1 MGRRATRWRGA
12 IVAALALAGAG
23 IWEGSGTLL
32 LAAALP
38 LSYLAYG
45 VLSTA
50 AVPAD
55 LVVSRAVDPT
65 PAPPGHPVEVQL
77 TVTNSGQQTLSD
89 IRVVDGVPTDLAV
102 LDGSPRGGET
112 LAAGESVTLEYTLIA
127 RRGEHD
133 FDEPRLRVRGTGAGE
148 VATATRHPEG
158 DDRLVCQLDAR
169 APPLSDQGTD
179 RVGQLTADAPGDGF
193 TFHSTREYQRGD
205 PAGRI
210 DWRGYAKRGELS
222 TVNYE
227 QWVSTTV
234 VFVVDA
240 RSPARVTAGPGRP
253 TAVELGAYATTHALT
268 SLLDSG
274 HEVGLAIVG
283 IDGDGPA
290 GLTWLQPGDGPNQ
303 RSLAVEQLRAAADA
317 AESDPVGGPA
327 DEADTQRQFRKV
339 MEMAGPRC
347 QLVLVSPLLD
357 DAPVTAMA
365 SWAAFD
371 CQRAVLST
379 DVTAASTV
387 SGQYDH
393 VRRRTRLARCQ
404 ASGARTIDWRRGT
417 PLPLILDYAFAVAAR
432 QPNGSAQ
439 PGGGA

>member
-65 PAPPGHPVEVQL
+65 PAPPGHPVAVQL
-77 TVTNSGQQTLSD
+77 TVTNGGQQTLSD

-102 LDGSPRGGET
+102 LEGTPRGGET
-112 LAAGESVTLEYTLIA
+112 LAPGESVTLEYTLIA

-148 VATATRHPEG
+148 ITTATQQAEG
-158 DDRLVCQLDAR
+158 DDRLTCQLDAP
-169 APPLSDQGTD
+169 APPLSEQGTD
-179 RVGQLTADAPGDGF
+179 RVGQLTTDDPGDGF

-205 PAGRI
+205 SAGRI
-210 DWRGYAKRGELS
+210 DWRGYAKRGALS

-268 SLLDSG
+268 SLLDAG

-283 IDGDGPA
+283 VDGDGPA

-303 RSLAVEQLRAAADA
+303 RSLAVDRLRTAADA
-317 AESDPVGGPA
+317 AESDPTGGP
-327 DEADTQRQFRKV
+327 EGEGDTQRQFRKV
-339 MEMAGPRC
+339 MEVAGPRC

-357 DAPVTAMA
+357 DAPVAAME

-371 CQRAVLST
+371 CQRTVLST

-387 SGQYDH
+387 SGQYEH

-417 PLPLILDYAFAVAAR
+417 PLPLILEYAFTVAAHR
-432 QPNGSAQ
+432 PGGSVQ
-439 PGGGA
+439 SGGGA

>member
-1 MGRRATRWRGA
+1 
-12 IVAALALAGAG
+12 
-23 IWEGSGTLL
+23 
-32 LAAALP
+32 
-38 LSYLAYG
+38 
-45 VLSTA
+45 
-50 AVPAD
+50 
-55 LVVSRAVDPT
+55 
-65 PAPPGHPVEVQL
+65 
-77 TVTNSGQQTLSD
+77 
-89 IRVVDGVPTDLAV
+89 
-102 LDGSPRGGET
+102 
-112 LAAGESVTLEYTLIA
+112 
-127 RRGEHD
+127 
-133 FDEPRLRVRGTGAGE
+133 
-148 VATATRHPEG
+148 
-158 DDRLVCQLDAR
+158 
-169 APPLSDQGTD
+169 GTD
-179 RVGQLTADAPGDGF
+179 RVGQLTTDDPGDGF

-210 DWRGYAKRGELS
+210 DWRGYAKRGALS

-253 TAVELGAYATTHALT
+253 TAVELGAYATTHAVT
-268 SLLDSG
+268 SLLDAG

-303 RSLAVEQLRAAADA
+303 RSLAVERLRTAADA
-317 AESDPVGGPA
+317 AESDPAGGPE
-327 DEADTQRQFRKV
+327 DEGDTQRQFRKV
-339 MEMAGPRC
+339 MEVAGPRC

-357 DAPVTAMA
+357 DAPVAAME

-371 CQRAVLST
+371 CQRTMLST

-387 SGQYDH
+387 SGQYEH

-417 PLPLILDYAFAVAAR
+417 PLPLILDYAFAVAAH
-432 QPNGSAQ
+432 QPRGSVQ